1 MLHNNLSVLI
11 VDDDQGMHMISRLL
25 IRGMTF
31 QGKKVALISAHS
43 IEEARQQFAE
53 NQDVSVA
60 VINAPEGQIDQ
71 YIPTY

>member
-31 QGKKVALISAHS
+31 QGKKVALISAPAILS
-43 IEEARQQFAE
+43 
-53 NQDVSVA
+53 
-60 VINAPEGQIDQ
+60 
-71 YIPTY
+71 